1 MSRAT
6 AHAELEL
13 SDVSVDGVRL
23 VVAKQPASDPRG
35 SVVLLHGGGQT
46 RHSWA
51 STTARLGREGW
62 TTVTYDA
69 RGHGDSDWS
78 PTRDYSPDAQLRDL
92 RAVLAATGTQAPVL
106 VGASMG
112 GMVALLA
119 AAADN
124 FPCRGVVLV
133 DIVPR
138 VEASG
143 AKRIVDFM
151 TGSADGFDSLEEV
164 AAAIRRSNPHR
175 RRPVDL
181 SSLRK
186 NVRQRANGRWY
197 WHWDPAIL
205 DRAATGDLQDPRT
218 RMLAA
223 AARVRVPTL
232 VVAGSGSDIVSAE
245 GVDEMLTLV
254 PHARAV
260 RVSGAVHMVVGDD
273 NGSFSSR
280 VSDWLD
286 EEWPASIDAGK
297 VS

>member
-1 MSRAT
+1 MSRST
-6 AHAELEL
+6 AELPLEL
-13 SDVSVDGVRL
+13 SDVTVDGHCL
-23 VVAKQPASDPRG
+23 VVARQRAPEPRG

-46 RHSWA
+46 RHAWA
-51 STTARLGREGW
+51 ATTARLGAQGW
-62 TTVTYDA
+62 TTVVYDA

-92 RAVLAATGTQAPVL
+92 RAVLADFVTDAPVL

-112 GMVALLA
+112 GIVALLA
-119 AAADN
+119 AAAGEVAV
-124 FPCRGVVLV
+124 RGVVLV
-133 DIVPR
+133 DIVPKI
-138 VEASG
+138 EESG

-151 TGSADGFDSLEEV
+151 AAAADGFGSLEEV
-164 AAAIRRSNPHR
+164 AAAIRSSNPQR
-175 RRPVDL
+175 RRAVNL

-205 DRAATGDLQDPRT
+205 DHRTTADLHDPRA
-218 RMLAA
+218 RLLAA
-223 AARVRVPTL
+223 AAQIRIPTL
-232 VVAGSGSDIVSAE
+232 IVTGTGSDIVSDE
-245 GVDEMLTLV
+245 GVAEMLRLV

-280 VSDWLD
+280 VSEWLD
-286 EEWPASIDAGK
+286 EEWPIS
-297 VS
+297 S

>member
-1 MSRAT
+1 MTGSTT
-6 AHAELEL
+6 APALE
-13 SDVSVDGVRL
+13 SSAVTVDGLHL
-23 VVAKQPASDPRG
+23 VIQRQRAAEPRG

-51 STTARLGREGW
+51 ATTARLGAQGW

-92 RAVLAATGTQAPVL
+92 RAVLADSVEDAPVL

-112 GMVALLA
+112 GIVSLLA
-119 AAADN
+119 AADKDVA
-124 FPCRGVVLV
+124 CRGVVLV

-138 VEASG
+138 IEESG

-151 TGSADGFDSLEEV
+151 AGSAGGFNSLEEA
-164 AAAIRRSNPHR
+164 AAAIRQSNPQR

-181 SSLRK
+181 AGLRK

-205 DRAATGDLQDPRT
+205 DPTTTGDLHAPRP
-218 RMLAA
+218 RLLAA

-232 VVAGSGSDIVSAE
+232 VVTGGGSDIVSDE
-245 GVDEMLTLV
+245 GVEEMLTLV

-280 VSDWLD
+280 VSEWLD
-286 EEWPASIDAGK
+286 EEWPLS
-297 VS
+297 S

>member
-1 MSRAT
+1 MTGSTTARA
-6 AHAELEL
+6 LE
-13 SDVSVDGVRL
+13 SSAVTVDGLRL
-23 VVAKQPASDPRG
+23 VVQRQPASEPRG
-35 SVVLLHGGGQT
+35 TVVLLHGGGQT

-51 STTARLGREGW
+51 ATTARLGAQGW

-92 RAVLAATGTQAPVL
+92 RAVLADCVAEAPVL

-112 GMVALLA
+112 GIVALLA
-119 AAADN
+119 AAAN
-124 FPCRGVVLV
+124 NVPCRGVVLV

-164 AAAIRRSNPHR
+164 AAAIRRSNPQR

-181 SSLRK
+181 VGLRK

-205 DRAATGDLQDPRT
+205 DQSTTGDLHDPRP
-218 RMLAA
+218 RLLAA

-232 VVAGSGSDIVSAE
+232 VVTGGGSDIVSDE
-245 GVDEMLTLV
+245 GVAEMLTLV

-280 VSDWLD
+280 VSEWLD
-286 EEWPASIDAGK
+286 EEWPLSC
-297 VS
+297 

>member
-1 MSRAT
+1 MSRST
-6 AHAELEL
+6 AELPLEL
-13 SDVSVDGVRL
+13 SDVTVDGHCL
-23 VVAKQPASDPRG
+23 VVARQRAPEPRG

-46 RHSWA
+46 RHAWA
-51 STTARLGREGW
+51 ATTARLGAQGW
-62 TTVTYDA
+62 TTVVYDA

-92 RAVLAATGTQAPVL
+92 RAVLAGFVTDAPVL

-112 GMVALLA
+112 GIVALLA
-119 AAADN
+119 AAGGEVAV
-124 FPCRGVVLV
+124 RGVVLV
-133 DIVPR
+133 DIVPKI
-138 VEASG
+138 EESG

-151 TGSADGFDSLEEV
+151 AAAADGFGSLEEV
-164 AAAIRRSNPHR
+164 AAAIRSSNPQR
-175 RRPVDL
+175 RRAVNL

-205 DRAATGDLQDPRT
+205 DHRTTADLHDPRA
-218 RMLAA
+218 RLLAA
-223 AARVRVPTL
+223 AAQIRIPTL
-232 VVAGSGSDIVSAE
+232 IVTGTGSDIVSDE
-245 GVDEMLTLV
+245 GVAEMLRLV

-280 VSDWLD
+280 VSEWLD
-286 EEWPASIDAGK
+286 EEWPIS
-297 VS
+297 S

>member
-1 MSRAT
+1 MSPAAARA
-6 AHAELEL
+6 ELPLEL
-13 SDVSVDGVRL
+13 STVTVDGQSL
-23 VVAKQPASDPRG
+23 VVQRQQASDPRG
-35 SVVLLHGGGQT
+35 SIVLLHGGGQT
-46 RHSWA
+46 RHAWA
-51 STTARLGREGW
+51 ATTGRLGAQGW

-78 PTRDYSPDAQLRDL
+78 PVRDYSPDAQLREL
-92 RAVLAATGTQAPVL
+92 RAVLDGFVTDPPIL

-112 GMVALLA
+112 GIVALLA
-119 AAADN
+119 AAAGDVAV
-124 FPCRGVVLV
+124 RGVVLV
-133 DIVPR
+133 DIVPKI
-138 VEASG
+138 EESG

-151 TGSADGFDSLEEV
+151 AAAADGFASLEEV
-164 AAAIRRSNPHR
+164 AAAIRNSNPQR
-175 RRPVDL
+175 RRAVNL

-186 NVRQRANGRWY
+186 NVRRRANGRWY

-205 DRAATGDLQDPRT
+205 DHTTTADLHDPRA
-218 RMLAA
+218 RLLAA
-223 AARVRVPTL
+223 AAQIRIPMLIVT
-232 VVAGSGSDIVSAE
+232 GTGSDIVSDE
-245 GVDEMLTLV
+245 GVAEMLRLV

-286 EEWPASIDAGK
+286 EEWPL